1 MYSIN
6 FAVTLFVLMF
16 LVSGGNKI
24 VDFGKTEGIRLA
36 NKIGINDNY
45 AMLIVLL
52 AGIFEVI
59 TSLMTIYG
67 TYTRN
72 KEIALTGLTGLM
84 LFTILAT
91 VIFYMFPLKFKPFMS
106 NLSIA
111 TGIYLIM
118 NICAFQE

>member
-67 TYTRN
+67 TYTIN

-84 LFTILAT
+84 LFTIVAT

-111 TGIYLIM
+111 TSIYLIM